1 MKTPAYSVL
10 SGGTGV
16 MMCVPPAVRAAPLPE
31 QNPVFNPFGPV
42 NQKSY
47 EPTERDEPKVSS
59 LPQRQAPQELKGPGL
74 RAGGAHLPTCVGS
87 QGACHDFRQAP
98 TSQGAMPHGLRV
110 GSAARFIIL
119 EQKRDTPS
127 QPSFH
132 TLERLKSSSSSFTEP

>member
-16 MMCVPPAVRAAPLPE
+16 MMRVPPPSGVAPLPE
-31 QNPVFNPFGPV
+31 QNLSLILLAAV

-47 EPTERDEPKVSS
+47 EPTERDEPKVSLS
-59 LPQRQAPQELKGPGL
+59 SPKAGSSGAERSWGL

-98 TSQGAMPHGLRV
+98 ELARASAPWIEGGQCSPFYYFGA
-110 GSAARFIIL
+110 
-119 EQKRDTPS
+119 EKRYPITAFFS
-127 QPSFH
+127 Y
-132 TLERLKSSSSSFTEP
+132 T